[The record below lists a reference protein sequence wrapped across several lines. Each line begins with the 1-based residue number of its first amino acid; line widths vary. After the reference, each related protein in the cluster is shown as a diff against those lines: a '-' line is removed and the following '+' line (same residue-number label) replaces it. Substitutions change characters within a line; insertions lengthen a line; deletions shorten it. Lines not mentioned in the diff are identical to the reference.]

1 MEKRI
6 FTAVVISIAV
16 LFIWS
21 GLIVPKYF
29 PQLVKKPV
37 PAQEQTQTVPPGT
50 APRGAT
56 ATTTAVPVAGSPAV
70 SSHPVTAPVIV
81 PVAGAALQTTTVET
95 TDFIAQFSNR
105 GAQLVSFR
113 LKHYKTP
120 SGDLVELVKARPPS
134 RADFPFAVETTDP
147 ALAARLNNALYQVTD
162 RVEKGLR
169 VIEYRYAEAGVSA
182 TKTFRVGNEYQFDF
196 AVAITPPVRYR
207 VAIGPGIRTLGA
219 DEKDTQIVVTGN
231 GVVQRN
237 DKLTVIRREKADAFD
252 IFTDLQFIGIEDNYF
267 LAVIRPTTADGGV
280 MRRIEVPVEGSKDK
294 RRELYAAVNA
304 TSSGIVAG
312 TTFWGPKQVKIAEK
326 YGYDSTLQFGYFG
339 FIGRIL
345 LEVLI
350 WINHTTK
357 NYGFAIIL
365 LTIVIKI
372 VLYPLQHK
380 SIVSMKRMQR
390 VQPKV
395 EAIKKRY
402 KSSRTD
408 VEQRNKM
415 NAEMMK
421 LYQQEGINPMGGC
434 LPIVLQLP
442 ILWGFYGL
450 LSRAIEL
457 RGAPFIFWIHDLS
470 ARDPYYITPIL
481 MTVTMFIQQAMT
493 PTTADPAQKRMF
505 LVMPLVFG
513 FIFKDF
519 PSGLVLYWLVQN
531 VLTIVQQS
539 IMNKWWKD
547 HPAEL
552 KKD

>member
-6 FTAVVISIAV
+6 FAAVVISIAL

-29 PQLVKKPV
+29 PNLVKKPV
-37 PAQEQTQTVPPGT
+37 PEQQQTQTAAPGT

-56 ATTTAVPVAGSPAV
+56 ATTTPPTTGIPVAGSAAV
-70 SSHPVTAPVIV
+70 SSHPAIV
-81 PVAGAALQTTTVET
+81 PVAAAELKTTTVDT

-105 GAQLVSFR
+105 GAELVSFR

-134 RADFPFAVETTDP
+134 RTDFPFAVETADA
-147 ALAARLNNALYQVTD
+147 ALSARLNNALYAVTD
-162 RVEKGLR
+162 RVEKGVR
-169 VIEYRYAEAGVSA
+169 VVEYRYAEAGVSI
-182 TKTFRVGNEYQFDF
+182 TKSFRVGNEYQFDF

-207 VAIGPGIRTLGA
+207 VAIGPGIRTLGP

-231 GVVQRN
+231 GVVQRG
-237 DKLTVIRREKADAFD
+237 DKFSVIRREKADALSIFPD
-252 IFTDLQFIGIEDNYF
+252 IQFIGIEDNYF
-267 LAVIRPTTADGGV
+267 LAVMRPSTADGAV
-280 MRRIEVPVEGSKDK
+280 MRRIEIPVEGAKDK

-304 TSSGIVAG
+304 TPGGIVAG
-312 TTFWGPKQVKIAEK
+312 ASFWGPKQTKIVEK

-339 FIGRIL
+339 FIGRLL

-350 WINHTTK
+350 WINRTTR
-357 NYGFAIIL
+357 NYGFAIIV
-365 LTIVIKI
+365 LTVLIKV

-457 RGAPFIFWIHDLS
+457 RGAPFVFWIHDLS

-481 MTVTMFIQQAMT
+481 MTATMFIQQAMT

>member
-6 FTAVVISIAV
+6 FAAVVISIAV

-37 PAQEQTQTVPPGT
+37 PAQEQTQTVPAGT
-50 APRGAT
+50 APRGTT

-70 SSHPVTAPVIV
+70 SAHPVTAPVLV
-81 PVAGAALQTTTVET
+81 PVAGTALQTSTVDT
-95 TDFIAQFSNR
+95 PDFVAQFSNR
-105 GAQLVSFR
+105 GAELVSFR

-120 SGDLVELVKARPPS
+120 SGDLVELVKARPAA
-134 RADFPFAVETTDP
+134 RTDFPFAVETTDP
-147 ALAARLNNALYQVTD
+147 ALTTRLNNALYQVTD
-162 RVEKGLR
+162 RLEKGVR

-182 TKTFRVGNEYQFDF
+182 TKTFRIGNEYQFEF
-196 AVAITPPVRYR
+196 AVAITPAVRYR

-237 DKLTVIRREKADAFD
+237 DKLAVIRREKADAFD
-252 IFTDLQFIGIEDNYF
+252 IFTDLQFVGIEDNYF

-294 RRELYAAVNA
+294 RRELYAGVNA
-304 TSSGIVAG
+304 TSGGLVAG
-312 TTFWGPKQVKIAEK
+312 TTFWGPKQVKIVEK

-350 WINHTTK
+350 WINHTTR

-365 LTIVIKI
+365 LTIAIKI

-402 KSSRTD
+402 KGSKTD

-415 NAEMMK
+415 NAERMK